1 MTLTY
6 VLSMVRTVVANV
18 ADVGTEMCEADQ
30 SKQKTRSCWF
40 EVVNEHREQKTRAN
54 GRSVDEAE

>member
-1 MTLTY
+1 
-6 VLSMVRTVVANV
+6 MVRTVVANV